1 MVELLKSG
9 ATYPRG
15 YRAAFSYPTREKL
28 PQLAVRTIVCS
39 HPGDPL
45 AEFCDEAARI
55 APNATA
61 QLLPRATADQA
72 LVMAAFLAGRRGPGA

>member
-1 MVELLKSG
+1 MWLVELLKSG
-9 ATYPRG
+9 ATYPKG

-28 PQLAVRTIVCS
+28 RQLTVRTLVCS

-45 AEFCDEAARI
+45 AVFCDEAARI

-61 QLLPRATADQA
+61 QLLPAATADQA
-72 LVMAAFLAGRRGPGA
+72 AVMAGFLRG